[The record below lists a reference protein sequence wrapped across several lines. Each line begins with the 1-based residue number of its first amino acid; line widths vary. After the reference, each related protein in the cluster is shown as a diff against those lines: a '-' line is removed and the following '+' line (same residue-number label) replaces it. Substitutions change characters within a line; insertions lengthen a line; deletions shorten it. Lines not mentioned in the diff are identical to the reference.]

1 MLKQLFGIIG
11 VLCLLSSSQMRSQSL
26 FLKAKGQTEN
36 ETKILDSLDYE
47 SQFEDYESLNKE
59 IYSLKTRLEKI
70 GFLESQLEAILKEN
84 DSTFLALFDL
94 GEYYKFITIYYKGL
108 IEKKILSNIASD
120 VNDDFFTIGF
130 EKLEESLNYLNPVL
144 AEKGNPFL
152 KIQIVDIQKN
162 EDLTLRGTLTINNQN
177 DIQRTIDEIVV
188 KGYEKFPTSFIKH
201 YLKLKPKQ
209 LLNIKTIN
217 RKTSDLDNLA
227 FANQIREPE
236 LLFTQDSTSLYIYV
250 EKANSNT
257 FDGFLGFG
265 TNDQT
270 GAIEFDGYLNLNLI
284 NNLNYGESLK
294 LLYKSDENEQRT
306 FDIKVSLPYV
316 FGSPLGTEFKLNIF
330 RKDST
335 FITTSQSA
343 KLIYQFNSRNSL
355 SAGINSIISN
365 NLLENSTFL
374 LKDYNSTFYIL
385 NYLHQKNQKFDALF
399 PTNFL
404 FDISVGTGKRTVEN
418 ITEPQTSLHLDTFK
432 IFNLNIKNSLYF
444 RLNGGSL
451 ISDDYLENEL
461 LRFGGINSIRGFEEN
476 SLNANLFTVL
486 NSEYRYRVSNNL
498 YIHSVLDIAYSE
510 NQILDSKSKLLGLG
524 FGFGL
529 LSKAGLFKLNY
540 SSGSSENQQFR
551 FSNSKIHISL
561 SSTF

>member
-1 MLKQLFGIIG
+1 M
-11 VLCLLSSSQMRSQSL
+11 
-26 FLKAKGQTEN
+26 
-36 ETKILDSLDYE
+36 
-47 SQFEDYESLNKE
+47 
-59 IYSLKTRLEKI
+59 
-70 GFLESQLEAILKEN
+70 
-84 DSTFLALFDL
+84 
-94 GEYYKFITIYYKGL
+94 
-108 IEKKILSNIASD
+108 
-120 VNDDFFTIGF
+120 
-130 EKLEESLNYLNPVL
+130 
-144 AEKGNPFL
+144 
-152 KIQIVDIQKN
+152 
-162 EDLTLRGTLTINNQN
+162 TINNQN

-444 RLNGGSL
+444 RFKW
-451 ISDDYLENEL
+451 
-461 LRFGGINSIRGFEEN
+461 RFFNI
-476 SLNANLFTVL
+476 
-486 NSEYRYRVSNNL
+486 
-498 YIHSVLDIAYSE
+498 
-510 NQILDSKSKLLGLG
+510 
-524 FGFGL
+524 
-529 LSKAGLFKLNY
+529 
-540 SSGSSENQQFR
+540 
-551 FSNSKIHISL
+551 
-561 SSTF
+561 